1 MTQELKEIS
10 IATMRNWTRIWTDNF
25 SSKLKSR
32 ANKRLS
38 EKRFI
43 PEEYAKYTSIIEWAY
58 WYYHLWF
65 TIKEII
71 FSIALNLTNS
81 VSNTFLDWELK
92 NWNIW
97 NDRVIKEFL
106 EIDIE
111 WEWDILWWV
120 YQSLLTEW
128 EKNKKWSYY
137 TPDYVVIN
145 QINDFFTDWKKVIDP
160 CCWTWQYLI
169 NIPSS
174 NPLNIWGADLDEM
187 AVKIARLNLM
197 IKYKNINFEPNIF
210 HTDSLLIEWWLFGQS
225 LLQEDFF
232 DIVWT
237 NPPWG
242 SKIEKKY
249 SWYSITSWESF
260 SYFIERWLKLL
271 KKWGVLSYILPESI
285 LNVKT
290 HEDIRKVMLNYDILS
305 IHELW
310 RIFTWVFTPAIRIDI
325 KKQDE
330 DWNIDIYSNDKNYTI
345 NKKLFQE
352 NSNLTFSIH
361 INENDNDI
369 LQKIYSKNSI
379 FLNNDNA
386 LWALW
391 IVTWNNKE
399 FISETPKDWFIPV
412 YTWKEVLE
420 YKLWKAKKYLLYN
433 PEKYQQMAPLDRY
446 KANPKLIYKFISK
459 KLVFSLDTEGV
470 FTLNSANIIVP
481 KIDYPIKVIAALFN
495 SKLYQQ
501 IFQKKFNSIKVLK
514 SHIQELPLPILE
526 KNEYNFIE
534 NLFDKVLLWTAQK
547 QELDEYIFNCLI
559 K

>member
-10 IATMRNWTRIWTDNF
+10 IATMRNWTRTWTNNF

-58 WYYHLWF
+58 WYYDLWF

-71 FSIALNLTNS
+71 FSIALNLTKNISNS
-81 VSNTFLDWELK
+81 FLDWELK
-92 NWNIW
+92 KWEIW
-97 NDRVIKEFL
+97 NDRIIQEFL

-111 WEWDILWWV
+111 WEWDILWGV

-145 QINDFFTDWKKVIDP
+145 QINDFFTDGKKIIDP
-160 CCWTWQYLI
+160 CCWTGQYLI

-174 NPLNIWGADLDEM
+174 DPLNIWGADLDEM

-232 DIVWT
+232 DIVLT
-237 NPPWG
+237 NPPWW

-361 INENDNDI
+361 INEDDNDI

-379 FLNNDNA
+379 FLNNDNS

-399 FISETPKDWFIPV
+399 FISETQKDWYIPV

-481 KIDYPIKVIAALFN
+481 KIEYPIKVITALFN
-495 SKLYQQ
+495 SELYQQ

-547 QELDEYIFNCLI
+547 QELDEYIFNCLV

>member
-10 IATMRNWTRIWTDNF
+10 IATMRNWTRIWIDNF

-58 WYYHLWF
+58 WYYDLWF

-71 FSIALNLTNS
+71 FSIALNLTKNISNS
-81 VSNTFLDWELK
+81 FLDWELK
-92 NWNIW
+92 KWEIW
-97 NDRVIKEFL
+97 NDRIIQEFL

-111 WEWDILWWV
+111 WEWDILWGV

-145 QINDFFTDWKKVIDP
+145 QINDFFIDGKKIIDP
-160 CCWTWQYLI
+160 CCWTGQYLI

-174 NPLNIWGADLDEM
+174 DPLNIWGADLDEM

-232 DIVWT
+232 DIVST
-237 NPPWG
+237 NPPWW

-290 HEDIRKVMLNYDILS
+290 HEDIRKVMLNYDILL

-361 INENDNDI
+361 INEDDNDI

-399 FISETPKDWFIPV
+399 FISETQKDWYIPV

-481 KIDYPIKVIAALFN
+481 KIEYPIKVITALFN
-495 SKLYQQ
+495 SELYQQ

-526 KNEYNFIE
+526 ENEYNFIE

-547 QELDEYIFNCLI
+547 QELDEYIFNCLV

>member
-210 HTDSLLIEWWLFGQS
+210 HTDSLLIEWWLSGQS